1 MEKWLDFFRGFVRP
15 YIAYLFA
22 SVFAGL
28 AVYLAIRF
36 ANDDIAKIFIIGFVE
51 IVGIVIGFYYGSRNT
66 TRR

>member
-1 MEKWLDFFRGFVRP
+1 MKDWLDFLRGFVRP
-15 YIAYLFA
+15 FVAYLFA

-28 AVYLAIRF
+28 AIYLAIRF